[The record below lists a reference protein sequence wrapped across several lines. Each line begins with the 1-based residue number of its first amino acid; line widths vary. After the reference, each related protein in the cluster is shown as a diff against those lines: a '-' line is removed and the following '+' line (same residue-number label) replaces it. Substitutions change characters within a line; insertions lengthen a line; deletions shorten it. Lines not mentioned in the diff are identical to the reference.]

1 MQATIIIPIYNRVK
15 ELEDALDSIIIQ
27 TTLPKEII
35 MVDDSDNAEI
45 ENLVG
50 HRKYEFKEKEC

>member
-1 MQATIIIPIYNRVK
+1 M
-15 ELEDALDSIIIQ
+15 DSIIIQ
-27 TTLPKEII
+27 TPLPKEVI